1 VLFRHRK
8 DLPAPTARSPEEPE
22 ALPAQIATSSA
33 PQTIAS
39 NGVLPGDTPE
49 MTDEQRFLGR
59 MAETKR
65 ALLEKSR
72 YPLDSRPLALKTDL
86 LEPHHVEPTMRG
98 LTGDRSKSHGVLITQ
113 NQDRVWIS
121 PGQPAIASIS
131 AMLQGNPAGL
141 TISRSEL
148 TPQVEDGQGVAVAG
162 KVLGSPLFHDDG
174 AAPDAIAGDG
184 TFTAQIL
191 LPSGTPKGSV
201 VLAVDAQA
209 SGEQGTLLFNFVQT
223 DAAPA
228 TFTQSARD
236 ALESGSV
243 AIYVGIQVQ
252 QPGLYEVVGRLYD
265 SNGRPLVYM
274 RFLDQLTTAST
285 EVRLDAFGKVI
296 LDEGGVPPFVLRDV
310 EGAQMLEGQY
320 PDRAP
325 MADWPAGYTTKT
337 YALAQLSDAEY
348 NGADK
353 QRKLD
358 ALDQATKDGLAN
370 IHASTPPPGEPAKA
384 H

>member
-1 VLFRHRK
+1 M
-8 DLPAPTARSPEEPE
+8 D
-22 ALPAQIATSSA
+22 
-33 PQTIAS
+33 
-39 NGVLPGDTPE
+39 
-49 MTDEQRFLGR
+49 
-59 MAETKR
+59 ETKR
-65 ALLEKSR
+65 ALLEKTR
-72 YPLDSRPLALKTDL
+72 YPLDSRPLAMKTDL

-98 LTGDRSKSHGVLITQ
+98 LTGDKTKSHGVLISQ

-131 AMLQGNPAGL
+131 AMLDGHPAGL

-148 TPQVEDGQGVAVAG
+148 APQIEDGQGGASPG
-162 KVLGSPLFHDDG
+162 KILANPNFHDDG
-174 AAPDAIAGDG
+174 VPPDAIANDG
-184 TFTAQIL
+184 TFTAQII

-223 DAAPA
+223 DVAPA

-236 ALESGSV
+236 TLENGSI

-252 QPGLYEVVGRLYD
+252 QAGLYEIVGRLYD
-265 SNGRPLVYM
+265 ANNRPLVYM

-296 LDEGGVPPFVLRDV
+296 LDEGGVPPFILRDV
-310 EGAQMLEGQY
+310 EGAEMLEGQY

-325 MADWPAGYTTKT
+325 MADWPAGYTTHT
-337 YALAQLSDAEY
+337 YALSQLSDADY
-348 NGADK
+348 DGADK
-353 QRKLD
+353 QRKID

-370 IHASTPPPGEPAKA
+370 IKATPPPTPQDNAPKS